1 MGSIKPYNR
10 LENPYLKLG
19 FWKFLVLST
28 AMVLFFPWS
37 ILFCLIIYGF
47 EETKLI
53 ILAIIEDFVKMF
65 IAILIVIIITIIT
78 IIVSLIIWLKS
89 PDDPESQN
97 NYKSH
102 GYNIAFEVY
111 ENNKGR

>member
-1 MGSIKPYNR
+1 
-10 LENPYLKLG
+10 
-19 FWKFLVLST
+19 
-28 AMVLFFPWS
+28 
-37 ILFCLIIYGF
+37 
-47 EETKLI
+47 
-53 ILAIIEDFVKMF
+53 MF